1 MPIIL
6 EFSFL
11 KEMKSTA
18 SRIGQ
23 IVFALLKKKKKDIIK
38 HNKLNTWIYHCIDNY
53 FNTSKERVNKL
64 KSYKDL
70 EKILDDIDGRG
81 YKAYKEL
88 EGQYKFN
95 TFTLSIDYV
104 QGDPFASP
112 SRIRVTVPGKEAG
125 FPHELYD
132 TAYKRRAVVDF
143 LSRHVA
149 KTIYSIYN
157 HVSGTGKS
165 GLLSIGHCGQE
176 ILERNFIVINRNLI
190 EARLEVG
197 LPAAGRRILSR
208 NAKVILL
215 DTIPKIVEASLFFD
229 AIPKDKLIRQ
239 VALVEDQHFLREEII
254 DRRLVAFIA
263 NGSILPRESGIS
275 QRPMKMGAVPFISP
289 KEYEVEINL
298 PNHGKI
304 KGMGIPEG
312 VTLIVGGGFH
322 GKSTLLQA
330 LQLGVYDHIYGDGRE
345 FVVTRENK
353 AHRE

>member
-1 MPIIL
+1 
-6 EFSFL
+6 
-11 KEMKSTA
+11 
-18 SRIGQ
+18 
-23 IVFALLKKKKKDIIK
+23 
-38 HNKLNTWIYHCIDNY
+38 
-53 FNTSKERVNKL
+53 
-64 KSYKDL
+64 
-70 EKILDDIDGRG
+70 
-81 YKAYKEL
+81 
-88 EGQYKFN
+88 
-95 TFTLSIDYV
+95 
-104 QGDPFASP
+104 
-112 SRIRVTVPGKEAG
+112 
-125 FPHELYD
+125 
-132 TAYKRRAVVDF
+132 
-143 LSRHVA
+143 
-149 KTIYSIYN
+149 IYN